1 MKTTTLLFSFVLMS
15 SITQSQNLAQRG
27 GRGGNYISNINNP
40 YNNQSNVAVFNNG
53 PSQNMA
59 NTNKIEVQQIQSN
72 EDWNQVL
79 DNVSRNIANDNVVQA
94 VVIQQ
99 QAVLPSRGSR
109 GNQRE
114 IMVNNIAQSRGN
126 RGGSSNRGSRGS
138 VAVIK
143 TEQNQKKQ
151 QSRSSKLASIELPS
165 PKPLNL
171 DLAIVKDDRKIDI
184 DLSKLSKDKADKK
197 KTKQGGIY
205 IEKKYFKKRVWKP
218 VKIWFKRTF
227 KKQKKIKVKLD
238 CFF

>member
-1 MKTTTLLFSFVLMS
+1 M
-15 SITQSQNLAQRG
+15 TQSQNLAQRG
-27 GRGGNYISNINNP
+27 GRGGNYQSSINNP
-40 YNNQSNVAVFNNG
+40 YNNLSNVAVFNNG
-53 PSQNMA
+53 PSQKMA
-59 NTNKIEVQQIQSN
+59 NVNKIEIQQIQSN

-79 DNVSRNIANDNVVQA
+79 DNVSRNVANDNVVQA

-99 QAVLPSRGSR
+99 QAVMPSRGNR
-109 GNQRE
+109 GIQRE

-138 VAVIK
+138 VAVIN

-151 QSRSSKLASIELPS
+151 QSSSSKLASIELPS

-171 DLAIVKDDRKIDI
+171 NLAIVKDDSKIDL
-184 DLSKLSKDKADKK
+184 DLTKLSKDKADKK

-205 IEKKYFKKRVWKP
+205 IEKNYFKKRVWKP